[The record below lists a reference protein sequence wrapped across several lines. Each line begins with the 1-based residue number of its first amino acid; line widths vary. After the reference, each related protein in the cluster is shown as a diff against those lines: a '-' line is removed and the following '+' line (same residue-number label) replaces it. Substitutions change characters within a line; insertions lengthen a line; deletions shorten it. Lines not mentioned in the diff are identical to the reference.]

1 MSFFQR
7 VATVATITLG
17 LLASAGASTPGFA
30 KELDRVA
37 NVATVTPVP
46 SVVETAPLPAPVA
59 TPAVAQTVTGDGDA
73 NEDYVSLQ
81 QAIAAHQDRTE
92 QSDEL
97 TCLAGAIYFEA
108 KSEPL
113 SGQLAVGEVILN
125 RTKSGR
131 FPRSVC
137 AVVKQPGQFA
147 FVRGGQ
153 VPAIAPNSQY
163 RTALAVARVALADA
177 WDGPAPDALYFHA
190 RRVSPKW
197 GRTTVAAIGNH
208 IFYR

>member
-1 MSFFQR
+1 M
-7 VATVATITLG
+7 
-17 LLASAGASTPGFA
+17 
-30 KELDRVA
+30 
-37 NVATVTPVP
+37 
-46 SVVETAPLPAPVA
+46 
-59 TPAVAQTVTGDGDA
+59 
-73 NEDYVSLQ
+73 Q
-81 QAIAAHQDRTE
+81 QAIAAHQDRTG

-108 KSEPL
+108 KGEPL

-137 AVVKQPGQFA
+137 SVVTQPGQFA

-177 WDGPAPDALYFHA
+177 WDSPAPDALYFHA
-190 RRVSPKW
+190 RRVAPKW
-197 GRTTVAAIGNH
+197 GRATVAAIGNH
-208 IFYR
+208 VFYR

>member
-1 MSFFQR
+1 MSFYQR
-7 VATVATITLG
+7 VATVAAISLG

-30 KELDRVA
+30 FEHDRAVNAAAVQIVPAVA
-37 NVATVTPVP
+37 EAT
-46 SVVETAPLPAPVA
+46 PLPAAAP
-59 TPAVAQTVTGDGDA
+59 TPAVAQTVTSDGDE
-73 NEDYVSLQ
+73 NENYESLS

-92 QSDEL
+92 QSEDL

-137 AVVKQPGQFA
+137 SVVTQPGQFS
-147 FVRGGQ
+147 FVKGGH
-153 VPAIAPNSQY
+153 VPAIAANSQY

-177 WDGPAPDALYFHA
+177 WDSPAPNALYFHA